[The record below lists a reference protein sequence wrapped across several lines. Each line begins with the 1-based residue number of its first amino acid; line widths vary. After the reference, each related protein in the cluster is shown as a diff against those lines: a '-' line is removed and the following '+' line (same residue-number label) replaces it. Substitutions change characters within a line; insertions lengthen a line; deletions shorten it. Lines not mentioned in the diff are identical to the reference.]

1 MKIAVAFLGSL
12 LPILVSIQMQHE
24 TIKKNLLS
32 EDIRSSSPGIS
43 PCIVGNEKSGKQDD
57 AKFVIP
63 EMKINPAHNLSKHLV
78 NAQNLAP
85 PPEGSAPPLSR

>member
-1 MKIAVAFLGSL
+1 
-12 LPILVSIQMQHE
+12 MQHE
-24 TIKKNLLS
+24 TIKKNCGLKKNLLS

-63 EMKINPAHNLSKHLV
+63 EMKINPAYNSEQEMK
-78 NAQNLAP
+78 AP
-85 PPEGSAPPLSR
+85 CKCPKPGTAP

>member
-1 MKIAVAFLGSL
+1 
-12 LPILVSIQMQHE
+12 MQHE
-24 TIKKNLLS
+24 TIKKNCGLKKNLLS

-63 EMKINPAHNLSKHLV
+63 EMKINPAHNL
-78 NAQNLAP
+78 
-85 PPEGSAPPLSR
+85 

>member
-1 MKIAVAFLGSL
+1 
-12 LPILVSIQMQHE
+12 MQHE
-24 TIKKNLLS
+24 TIKKNCGLKKNLLS